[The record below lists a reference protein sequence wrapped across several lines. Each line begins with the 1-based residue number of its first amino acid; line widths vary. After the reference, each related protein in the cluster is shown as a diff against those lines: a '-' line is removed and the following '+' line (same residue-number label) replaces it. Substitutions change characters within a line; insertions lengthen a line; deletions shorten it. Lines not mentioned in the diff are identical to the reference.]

1 MRNYIICAIL
11 LVFLPWLM
19 PLQAQEPVGQLPLG
33 HLTLDEAIAWSLN
46 HSPVLTIGRLKLQQD
61 DQELSRIQRSKIPDI
76 YLSGDFRRNL
86 VVPTTPIPAYF
97 LNPNADPGQLL
108 YMKFN
113 TGWNSGAGINFSVD
127 IFNPASYN
135 RSLDQ
140 KIQNKINSYDLNISE
155 TGKRAEIAKAY
166 AACVISQDQL
176 ESVKS
181 DTLFYHESLIEA
193 KVLYD
198 QHKISLTDRN
208 NIVIAYNTSIMQF
221 WNAGKVLSESRT
233 NLLYLLGEEITNGK
247 LDSLHLSENI
257 PALYEKM
264 IPSVTEYSAANQISG
279 AEMTGSGLSRQ
290 SEVVALAR
298 NRVKSSRLK
307 IAPSLSLNA
316 FYGANYYSNDFN
328 PGNGDL
334 WHGNSFVA
342 MSLKVPLT
350 QAFSTSRETARLKLQ
365 EQIETENL
373 QDMQNLKSK
382 ELNDGRNR
390 LSISVQEYEMLR
402 QNYELGK
409 ENLNAFRA
417 RLDRTYIQEKDYLEE
432 QVRCRNSYQR
442 FLQAAY
448 NVFINTIDLQKMK
461 AE

>member
-1 MRNYIICAIL
+1 MRNHIICAIL

-247 LDSLHLSENI
+247 LDSLHLS
-257 PALYEKM
+257 
-264 IPSVTEYSAANQISG
+264 
-279 AEMTGSGLSRQ
+279 
-290 SEVVALAR
+290 
-298 NRVKSSRLK
+298 
-307 IAPSLSLNA
+307 
-316 FYGANYYSNDFN
+316 
-328 PGNGDL
+328 
-334 WHGNSFVA
+334 
-342 MSLKVPLT
+342 
-350 QAFSTSRETARLKLQ
+350 
-365 EQIETENL
+365 
-373 QDMQNLKSK
+373 
-382 ELNDGRNR
+382 
-390 LSISVQEYEMLR
+390 
-402 QNYELGK
+402 
-409 ENLNAFRA
+409 
-417 RLDRTYIQEKDYLEE
+417 
-432 QVRCRNSYQR
+432 
-442 FLQAAY
+442 
-448 NVFINTIDLQKMK
+448 
-461 AE
+461 

>member
-1 MRNYIICAIL
+1 
-11 LVFLPWLM
+11 
-19 PLQAQEPVGQLPLG
+19 
-33 HLTLDEAIAWSLN
+33 
-46 HSPVLTIGRLKLQQD
+46 
-61 DQELSRIQRSKIPDI
+61 
-76 YLSGDFRRNL
+76 
-86 VVPTTPIPAYF
+86 
-97 LNPNADPGQLL
+97 
-108 YMKFN
+108 
-113 TGWNSGAGINFSVD
+113 
-127 IFNPASYN
+127 
-135 RSLDQ
+135 
-140 KIQNKINSYDLNISE
+140 
-155 TGKRAEIAKAY
+155 
-166 AACVISQDQL
+166 
-176 ESVKS
+176 
-181 DTLFYHESLIEA
+181 
-193 KVLYD
+193 
-198 QHKISLTDRN
+198 
-208 NIVIAYNTSIMQF
+208 
-221 WNAGKVLSESRT
+221 
-233 NLLYLLGEEITNGK
+233 
-247 LDSLHLSENI
+247 
-257 PALYEKM
+257 M